1 MFIKQKGEMKIG
13 FDAKRIYHN
22 TTGLGNYGRD
32 LVRILSEFYPENRYN
47 LYNPK
52 PKKVNRLPKKNTILE
67 VLPNTKIWKTFSSIW
82 RQGPIVTQ
90 LEKDAIEVF
99 HGLTGEIP
107 KGIQRTSIKKVVTIH
122 DLIFIRFP
130 KLYSFFD
137 RMIHLKKVKFSA
149 TNADRIIAIS
159 EQTKKDIVKYL
170 KIDEAKIVVI
180 YQGCHPVF
188 KEEKPTKFKEEVA
201 LKFKLPE
208 KFVLNVGAINERK
221 NILSLIKAIKNID
234 TTLVIIGGK
243 TSYFKVLETYISKH
257 ELEEKVL
264 FLENVSMPELS
275 AIYQMASVFVYPS
288 IFEGFGIP
296 IIEALYS
303 KTPVITSTGSCFSEA
318 GGPDTIYVN
327 PNDIVQLTTVIKSV
341 ISDQKLSS
349 RMIEKGFEFVQK
361 FNDEKIAENY
371 SFIYESL
378 LNKVN

>member
-1 MFIKQKGEMKIG
+1 MKIG

-22 TTGLGNYGRD
+22 ITGLGNYGRD
-32 LVRILSEFYPENRYN
+32 LVRVLSEFYPENTYN

-52 PKKVNRLPKKNTILE
+52 PKKVNRLQKKNNISE
-67 VLPNTKIWKTFSSIW
+67 VLPNTKIWKSLSSIW
-82 RQGPIVTQ
+82 RQGPIVSQ

-107 KGIQRTSIKKVVTIH
+107 KGIQRSSIKKVVTIH

-137 RMIHLKKVKFSA
+137 RVIHLKKVKFSA
-149 TNADRIIAIS
+149 INADKIIAIS
-159 EQTKKDIVKYL
+159 EQTKRDIVKYL
-170 KIDEAKIVVI
+170 KIDEAKIEVI

-188 KEEKPTKFKEEVA
+188 KEEKSANFKEPVA

-221 NILSLIKAIKNID
+221 NLLSLIKSIEKLDIP
-234 TTLVIIGGK
+234 LVVVGSK
-243 TSYFKVLETYISKH
+243 TSYFKIIDAYVKKEQLQD
-257 ELEEKVL
+257 KVL
-264 FLENVSMPELS
+264 FLNGVSLSELA
-275 AIYQMASVFVYPS
+275 AIYQLATVFVYPS

-318 GGPDTIYVN
+318 GGPDSIYVK
-327 PNDIVQLTTVIKSV
+327 PNDIMQLTTAIKRV
-341 ISDQKLSS
+341 LSDPKLSS
-349 RMIEKGFEFVQK
+349 TMIEIGFEFVQK
-361 FNDEKIAENY
+361 FNDEEIAKNVMRVY
-371 SFIYESL
+371 KSL
-378 LNKVN
+378 